1 MQIINQ
7 IEQLK
12 EKQVILAMGFFDG
25 LHQGHQDVLQA
36 ARAMAE
42 KKNAT
47 PVVFTFYPHP
57 LTVLKPDIKISLLTT
72 EKEKEKLIEKSGIST
87 IIVMRPTKEFLNE
100 EAHIFLKKLKELST
114 IKGIVTGENF
124 TFGRDAKG
132 NITLLREYF
141 QGTDTEIVTV
151 PLRTA
156 HGAIISSTFIRDK
169 IIQGKIKEAN
179 ELLTRPLMTS
189 GQVIG
194 GFRRGEALLAC
205 PTANLAY
212 DTSRVIPGDGVYA
225 TKVRVGGK
233 TYGAVTN
240 VGKNPT
246 FGNKERSVETFII
259 SFTGNIRGDDITIE
273 WLEKLRD
280 EKRFDTIEAL
290 KAQIQ
295 KDIQSA
301 KEIVSRA

>member
-1 MQIINQ
+1 M
-7 IEQLK
+7 
-12 EKQVILAMGFFDG
+12 
-25 LHQGHQDVLQA
+25 
-36 ARAMAE
+36 
-42 KKNAT
+42 
-47 PVVFTFYPHP
+47 
-57 LTVLKPDIKISLLTT
+57 
-72 EKEKEKLIEKSGIST
+72 
-87 IIVMRPTKEFLNE
+87 
-100 EAHIFLKKLKELST
+100 
-114 IKGIVTGENF
+114 
-124 TFGRDAKG
+124 
-132 NITLLREYF
+132 
-141 QGTDTEIVTV
+141 
-151 PLRTA
+151 
-156 HGAIISSTFIRDK
+156 
-169 IIQGKIKEAN
+169 
-179 ELLTRPLMTS
+179 
-189 GQVIG
+189 
-194 GFRRGEALLAC
+194 
-205 PTANLAY
+205 AY

-246 FGNKERSVETFII
+246 FGNKERSIETFII